1 LQTYPG
7 GIGRMDDDEQIGQSK
22 TAGFSLSNDS

>member
-1 LQTYPG
+1 MQTYPG
-7 GIGRMDDDEQIGQSK
+7 GIGRMDDEQIGQSK